1 MGSAY
6 DDLPQQPVSLRDRS
20 SSSSSSSYSSS
31 SSSASLE
38 AVGQQGLDSKG
49 EALASLRRQDLLHN
63 NLLNALRAGN
73 LEIARHLLSTGA
85 PILRDTPTSILSAP
99 PAQQIP
105 LFELFTHYGWTP
117 NTPGFYG
124 AVLLPKVVINLPLLQ
139 WFLEHGADP
148 NLGKQYNHRDRMG
161 TSDTDSCAALTT
173 AAAAGSLEA
182 VRLLLDAGAQVKN
195 GAPLHAAAGACPPG
209 TPAGAQL
216 NAGVISSKE
225 FDTSRIPVME
235 LLVEHG
241 ADVNQAEDWRYVLAQ
256 YPIVRAAMAGAVE
269 RVKWL
274 LAHGADPEA
283 VGGFGSAIDHA
294 KWRENTE
301 MKRVLGIPVDTL

>member
-6 DDLPQQPVSLRDRS
+6 HDQEPASPRDRS
-20 SSSSSSSYSSS
+20 NSSSSSSYSSS
-31 SSSASLE
+31 SASFE
-38 AVGQQGLDSKG
+38 AAGQQGLDSKG
-49 EALASLRRQDLLHN
+49 GALASSRSQDSLHN
-63 NLLNALRAGN
+63 MLLDALRAGN

-85 PILRDTPTSILSAP
+85 PILRNTPTCILSAP

-105 LFELFTHYGWTP
+105 LFELFTQYGWTP

-124 AVLLPKVVINLPLLQ
+124 AVLLPKVVTNLPLLQ

-148 NLGKQYNHRDRMG
+148 NLGKQRNHRDRMG
-161 TSDTDSCAALTT
+161 TSDTDSCAALAT

-182 VRLLLDAGAQVKN
+182 VRLLLDAGAQVQN
-195 GAPLHAAAGACPPG
+195 GAPLHSAAGACPPG

-216 NAGVISSKE
+216 NAGVISSQV
-225 FDTSRIPVME
+225 FDTSRIPVMA
-235 LLVEHG
+235 LLVDHG
-241 ADVNQAEDWRYVLAQ
+241 ADINQAEDSHYVLAQ
-256 YPIVRAAMAGAVE
+256 YPIVYAAMAGAVE

-283 VGGFGSAIDHA
+283 QGGFGSAIDYA
-294 KWRENTE
+294 KWRGSTE